1 MAKGAKGGKAAKTET
16 KAAAETF
23 KYGVKDLAE
32 KLDIDGA
39 SVRIKLRN
47 AGVAK
52 ASNGSYG
59 WNTKDELS
67 AVIEKITA
75 KKEKA
80 TGKPKADAKASTK
93 KDAPAKDAK
102 KAANDKGEKKS
113 GKKAA

>member
-1 MAKGAKGGKAAKTET
+1 MAKEAKGGKAAKTET

-80 TGKPKADAKASTK
+80 PAKASTK

-102 KAANDKGEKKS
+102 KAAGDKGEKKS

>member
-1 MAKGAKGGKAAKTET
+1 MAKEAKGGKAAKTET
-16 KAAAETF
+16 KASAETF

-80 TGKPKADAKASTK
+80 ADKEKPAKASTK
-93 KDAPAKDAK
+93 KDAPAKDTK
-102 KAANDKGEKKS
+102 KAAEGKGAKKS